1 MVEVQQIISQ
11 PTDLLQT
18 PGRLWPRRL
27 GVRKVLLQISLLSF
41 GLLPLFIFVY
51 SEPGSCHKRYAY

>member
-41 GLLPLFIFVY
+41 DC
-51 SEPGSCHKRYAY
+51 S

>member
-11 PTDLLQT
+11 PTDLLQA

-27 GVRKVLLQISLLSF
+27 GGQESQPVMRMIALRSSNKVF
-41 GLLPLFIFVY
+41 
-51 SEPGSCHKRYAY
+51 

>member
-27 GVRKVLLQISLLSF
+27 GGQES
-41 GLLPLFIFVY
+41 P
-51 SEPGSCHKRYAY
+51 